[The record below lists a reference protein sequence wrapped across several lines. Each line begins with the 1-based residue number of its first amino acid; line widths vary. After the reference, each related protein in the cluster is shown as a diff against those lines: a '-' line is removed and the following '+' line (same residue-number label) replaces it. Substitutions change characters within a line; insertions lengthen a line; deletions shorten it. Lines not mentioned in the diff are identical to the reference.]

1 MKEVWRGVVTEYGD
15 YRDLYEVSN
24 LGNVR
29 SLDRMCWNGNSWFL
43 KKGRLLKLFKD
54 SNGYFYVQLSKDGK
68 TKHASVHRLV
78 ALAFIPNIN
87 NLPQVNHKDENKEN
101 NRIDN
106 LEWCTHEYNQN
117 YGTKNE
123 RASKKRK
130 GTKRSEEAK
139 IKYRKTMKDRG
150 HPMQGRTGKDNPNSK
165 EVMQFSL
172 EGELLQIWGS
182 INEVERNTDFKC
194 SNISVSCK
202 KKKPYRK
209 HFWIYTSDYNKMSH
223 EEFMEIIN
231 NYKKKIK

>member
-1 MKEVWRGVVTEYGD
+1 MSAKEIWLTIKHND
-15 YRDLYEVSN
+15 NYEVSN

-29 SLDRMCWNGNSWFL
+29 SKKRNINL
-43 KKGRLLKLFKD
+43 KPFTTSNNYLKVK
-54 SNGYFYVQLSKDGK
+54 LSKNNKQIDYF
-68 TKHASVHRLV
+68 VHRLV
-78 ALAFIPNIN
+78 AQAFIPNPN

-101 NRIDN
+101 NRVDN

-123 RASKKRK
+123 RLSKKKK
-130 GTKRSEEAK
+130 GIKWSEEAK
-139 IKYRKTMKDRG
+139 QKYRKTMKDRG